1 MVHAVNLHQLPLEV
15 CYQDAHERIAR
26 QQQQQ
31 QLTSL
36 TQYNTARAKDLKL
49 VYKIIKAISFQL
61 VVGKSLT
68 IPLTR
73 GASTIWRIE
82 EIMLTLEFLPTKVSK
97 L

>member
-31 QLTSL
+31 LTSL
-36 TQYNTARAKDLKL
+36 TQYNTASAKDLKL
-49 VYKIIKAISFQL
+49 VYKIIKAISFQM
-61 VVGKSLT
+61 VMGKSLT